1 MYLNEVTMISTESSA
16 ELLYNQIRRIRD
28 NKFTD
33 FFGNFRS
40 YSVYFVKA
48 KCESDVIF
56 VI

>member
-1 MYLNEVTMISTESSA
+1 MISTESSA
-16 ELLYNQIRRIRD
+16 ELLYNLIRRIRD

-40 YSVYFVKA
+40 YSVYFVKTF
-48 KCESDVIF
+48 CESDVIF